1 LSVIEFLIKGGP
13 VMIPIGLCSV
23 VALATFLERL
33 WALRRGAVVPRA
45 LCVEV
50 IERVKQGRLDDARTL
65 CKANNSSVSRVLD
78 VALEAPGLPLERIQ
92 ARVEDAGRRE
102 AAELERYTGILGTAA
117 AIGPLLGLLG
127 TVQGMIQT
135 FAAIEQGAMGDMSR
149 LAGGISVALITTFA
163 GLAVGIPAL
172 VADRW
177 VLAKVDDLVLDLEET
192 STAVV
197 ELLAER
203 PRA

>member
-1 LSVIEFLIKGGP
+1 
-13 VMIPIGLCSV
+13 
-23 VALATFLERL
+23 
-33 WALRRGAVVPRA
+33 
-45 LCVEV
+45 
-50 IERVKQGRLDDARTL
+50 
-65 CKANNSSVSRVLD
+65 
-78 VALEAPGLPLERIQ
+78 
-92 ARVEDAGRRE
+92 
-102 AAELERYTGILGTAA
+102 
-117 AIGPLLGLLG
+117 
-127 TVQGMIQT
+127 
-135 FAAIEQGAMGDMSR
+135 MSR